1 MSESKHRHAH
11 RDSICQAAE
20 TDEAEALSAFFKLFA
35 DKTRLQIL
43 LALYQSP
50 QCGCDLAKALGMTK
64 SAVSHQ
70 LALLKRGHLVT
81 YKKEGK
87 HAIYRLSDEH
97 VFQMIAPALTHVREC

>member
-1 MSESKHRHAH
+1 MGESKHRHAH
-11 RDSICQAAE
+11 SEGICQAAE
-20 TDEAEALSAFFKLFA
+20 TDEAEALSAIFKLFA
-35 DKTRLQIL
+35 DKTRLRIL
-43 LALYQSP
+43 LALYRSP

-87 HAIYRLSDEH
+87 HAIYRLADEH